1 MMKSSDFAECEENLK
16 HEFQFFKNLSKNGIK
31 IINMIEHR
39 QFNRSLEVTTL
50 CKEGQFTNRDAI
62 YMVFQ
67 GQCEIYKTR
76 NEFKIYDENGEEI
89 NQAAVDSPLKKP
101 KDDVSINDN

>member
-1 MMKSSDFAECEENLK
+1 M
-16 HEFQFFKNLSKNGIK
+16 K
-31 IINMIEHR
+31 IINMIEHL

-50 CKEGQFTNRDAI
+50 CKEGQFINRDAI

-67 GQCEIYKTR
+67 GQCEIYKTK

-89 NQAAVDSPLKKP
+89 NQGAADSPLRKQR
-101 KDDVSINDN
+101 DDVSINDHQKTIDSPLNSLKG